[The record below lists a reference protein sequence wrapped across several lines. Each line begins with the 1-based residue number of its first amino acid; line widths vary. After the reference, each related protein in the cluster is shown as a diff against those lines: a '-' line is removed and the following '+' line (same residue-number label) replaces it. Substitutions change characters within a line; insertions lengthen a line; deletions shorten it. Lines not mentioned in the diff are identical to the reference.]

1 MKYFLLFGTYCFCL
15 LTAQAQVNIPP
26 IQNWSYQVD
35 NNKYTFI
42 PNNAG
47 ANFTYEV
54 MPLGKSSSSN
64 LDEWLK
70 KTAEAEIKTSGYTLP
85 SAKDFT
91 LVGVMNY
98 KTCAALVTDPSGRK
112 WMLSYMAYKTT
123 NNNVRYVKMKM
134 PAGVQ
139 SPYMNIAIK
148 HFINLSKQENSA
160 ENAEITSSSIKD
172 NSLQQNSKLKPEP
185 SITGGKTL
193 RPEEIKA
200 VVMNMEYR
208 YGVGGMIVPE
218 YEPYLLLKDG
228 TIYKHIKVSPYDLN
242 VVASKQAEPEK
253 WGTWKMDGKSI
264 VVQMPEKGSMKTS
277 RWEKNWYWG
286 RPAENNEKIQGAFKT
301 ISGGGNTA
309 VGGSTMIVIGSNI
322 AFNNKGQFSLEKYSG
337 GSSYDFGVGVS
348 THSKKNTTGT
358 YTLNGY
364 SIELRFNNN
373 DVIKKLFYFYPDSK
387 EAFGLGG
394 DSYTA
399 VKK

>member
-1 MKYFLLFGTYCFCL
+1 MKHFLLFITYCFWL
-15 LTAQAQVNIPP
+15 LLAQAQVNIPP
-26 IQNWSYQVD
+26 IQNWSQQVD

-42 PNNAG
+42 PNNAA

-54 MPLGKSSSSN
+54 MPLEKSTSGS

-70 KTAEAEIKTSGYTLP
+70 KTAEMEIKTSGYALP
-85 SAKDFT
+85 SAKDFA
-91 LVGVMNY
+91 LVEVMNY
-98 KTCAALVTDPSGRK
+98 KTCAAMVADPSGRK
-112 WMLSYMAYKTT
+112 WMLSYMAYKTNG
-123 NNNVRYVKMKM
+123 NNIRYVKMKM

-160 ENAEITSSSIKD
+160 QNAETNASSIKD
-172 NSLQQNSKLKPEP
+172 NSLQQNSKQKIEP
-185 SITGGKTL
+185 AITGGKTL
-193 RPEEIKA
+193 KAEEIKG
-200 VVMNMEYR
+200 VVMNMEYS

-218 YEPYLLLKDG
+218 YKPYLLLKDG
-228 TIYKHIKVSPYDLN
+228 TIYKHIKVSPYELN
-242 VVASKQAEPEK
+242 LAASKQSEPEK
-253 WGTWKMDGKSI
+253 WGTWKMEGKNI
-264 VVQMPEKGSMKTS
+264 VVQLPEKGSMKTS
-277 RWEKNWYWG
+277 RWEKNWYWA
-286 RPAENNEKIQGAFKT
+286 RSAESNEKIQGAFKT

-322 AFNNKGQFSLEKYSG
+322 AFNNKGEFTLEKYSG

-348 THSKKNTTGT
+348 TNSKKNTMGT

-373 DVIKKLFYFYPDSK
+373 DVVKKLFYFYPDSK
-387 EAFGLGG
+387 DAFGMGG